1 VQQYRQADNTTINCL
16 LFKMTFS
23 TIQTSILVQGV
34 SLPTLEAFA
43 EYVATEQ
50 DTGWLVKRAPYSS
63 GDYGYFQLGFN
74 SELCFRQ
81 VAAIQKGLK
90 GMGASVAL
98 CLSSW
103 D

>member
-1 VQQYRQADNTTINCL
+1 MVTP
-16 LFKMTFS
+16 
-23 TIQTSILVQGV
+23 TIQTSLLVQGL

-50 DTGWLVKRAPYSS
+50 GTGWLVKRATYSS
-63 GDYGYFQLGFN
+63 GSYGYFQLGFN

-81 VAAIQKGLK
+81 VAAIQKSLK

-98 CLSSW
+98 SVNSW

>member
-1 VQQYRQADNTTINCL
+1 
-16 LFKMTFS
+16 MTLS
-23 TIQTSILVQGV
+23 TIQTTILVKGV
-34 SLPTLEAFA
+34 TLPMLEAFA
-43 EYVATEQ
+43 DYVATEQ
-50 DTGWLVKRAPYSS
+50 GTGWLVKRAPHSS

-81 VAAIQKGLK
+81 VAAVQRGLK

-98 CLSSW
+98 SVTSW

>member
-1 VQQYRQADNTTINCL
+1 MKFATT
-16 LFKMTFS
+16 
-23 TIQTSILVQGV
+23 QTRILVQGL

-43 EYVATEQ
+43 EYVAGEQ
-50 DTGWLVKRAPYSS
+50 GTGWLVRHAPYIS
-63 GDYGYFQLGFN
+63 GAHGYLECGFN

-81 VAAIQKGLK
+81 VAAIQKSLK

-98 CLSSW
+98 SVTGW